1 MNLNFIL
8 TGAIMLSVLSPG
20 STRAAPSKDVQK
32 SIKVVINAIRYNK
45 DDLAAKYISFPEM
58 AQRSLGDR
66 WPALAPKDKQ
76 ELVSGIE
83 TIVRKVSF
91 PKGRD
96 MFSHLDAMLY
106 DAPVIK
112 GNEATLKTTVVIH
125 RDYKKQEIVITFVLV
140 KSAKTWQIADT
151 ILYGESTLEGV
162 YLDQI
167 EPLMDEGGIQAV
179 MQALRSKVAELKK

>member
-20 STRAAPSKDVQK
+20 NTRAAPSKDVQK